1 MEFFVKR
8 KIFIGLLIGL
18 LLMTI
23 LTSCNETT
31 KSLVECG
38 EDVISLMAE
47 MVDSENY
54 RLLYN
59 LPAAYDKTISNLRN
73 GNYSKS
79 SAVYELSISEDDLF
93 ESINTNIDKESFSE
107 DLYKNVCSSAYISF
121 ASLINQK
128 GGVEAMSI
136 STAFSAQ
143 KSFVNKEMDAN
154 KVYLYVFENGCPI
167 LIIFSAGEEGSFR
180 AIGYFIIND
189 TFVTD
194 DENSIMESCKVVGIN
209 GVTVKKQ

>member
-1 MEFFVKR
+1 MKR
-8 KIFIGLLIGL
+8 KIFIVLLIGL

-31 KSLVECG
+31 KSLVDCG
-38 EDVISLMAE
+38 EDVISLMTE

-93 ESINTNIDKESFSE
+93 ELINTNIDKESFSE

-167 LIIFSAGEEGSFR
+167 LITFVAGEDGSFR
-180 AIGYFIIND
+180 AVGYFIIND

-194 DENSIMESCKVVGIN
+194 DEYSIIESYKASGIN
-209 GVTVKKQ
+209 NVTVKKQ

>member
-1 MEFFVKR
+1 MKR
-8 KIFIGLLIGL
+8 KISIGLLIGL
-18 LLMTI
+18 LLMTMF
-23 LTSCNETT
+23 TSCNETT

-54 RLLYN
+54 GSLYN
-59 LPAAYDKTISNLRN
+59 LPAAYDKTISNLRD

-79 SAVYELSISEDDLF
+79 SAVYELSISEDELF
-93 ESINTNIDKESFSE
+93 ESLNTNIDKESFSE
-107 DLYKNVCSSAYISF
+107 DLYKNICSSAYISF

-128 GGVEAMSI
+128 GGVEALSV
-136 STAFSAQ
+136 STVFSAQ

-154 KVYLYVFENGCPI
+154 KIYLYVFENGCPI
-167 LIIFSAGEEGSFR
+167 LITFVAGEDGSFR

-194 DENSIMESCKVVGIN
+194 DEHSIIESCKVLGIN
-209 GVTVKKQ
+209 DVTVKKQ

>member
-1 MEFFVKR
+1 MKR
-8 KIFIGLLIGL
+8 KISIGLLIGL
-18 LLMTI
+18 LLMTM

-47 MVDSENY
+47 MVDSESY
-54 RLLYN
+54 GSLYN
-59 LPAAYDKTISNLRN
+59 LPTAYDKTISNLRD

-79 SAVYELSISEDDLF
+79 SAIYELSIPEDELF
-93 ESINTNIDKESFSE
+93 ESIDTSIDKESFSE
-107 DLYKNVCSSAYISF
+107 DLYKHICSSAYVSF
-121 ASLINQK
+121 SSRINQK
-128 GGVEAMSI
+128 GGVEAMSV

-167 LIIFSAGEEGSFR
+167 LITFVAGEDGSFR

-194 DENSIMESCKVVGIN
+194 DEHSIIESCEVLGIN

>member
-1 MEFFVKR
+1 MKR
-8 KIFIGLLIGL
+8 KIFIVLLIGL

-38 EDVISLMAE
+38 EDVISLTAE

-107 DLYKNVCSSAYISF
+107 DLYKHVCSSAYISF

-136 STAFSAQ
+136 STAFSVQ

-167 LIIFSAGEEGSFR
+167 LITFVAGEDSSFR
-180 AIGYFIIND
+180 AVGYFIIND

-194 DENSIMESCKVVGIN
+194 DEYSIIESCKASGIN
-209 GVTVKKQ
+209 NVTVKKQ

>member
-1 MEFFVKR
+1 MKR
-8 KIFIGLLIGL
+8 KIFIVLLIGL

-59 LPAAYDKTISNLRN
+59 LPAAYDKTISNLCN

-167 LIIFSAGEEGSFR
+167 LITFVAGEDGSFR
-180 AIGYFIIND
+180 AVGYFIIND

-194 DENSIMESCKVVGIN
+194 DEYSIIESCKASGIN
-209 GVTVKKQ
+209 NVTVKKQ

>member
-1 MEFFVKR
+1 MKR
-8 KIFIGLLIGL
+8 KISIGLLIGL
-18 LLMTI
+18 LLMTMF
-23 LTSCNETT
+23 TSCNETT

-54 RLLYN
+54 GSLYN
-59 LPAAYDKTISNLRN
+59 LPAAYDKTISNLRD

-79 SAVYELSISEDDLF
+79 SAVYELSISEDELF
-93 ESINTNIDKESFSE
+93 ESIDTSIDKESFSE
-107 DLYKNVCSSAYISF
+107 DLYKHICSSAHASF
-121 ASLINQK
+121 ASRINQK
-128 GGVEAMSI
+128 GGVEAVSV

-167 LIIFSAGEEGSFR
+167 LITFVAGEDGSFR

-194 DENSIMESCKVVGIN
+194 DEHSIIESCKFLGIN
-209 GVTVKKQ
+209 DVTVKKQ

>member
-1 MEFFVKR
+1 MKR
-8 KIFIGLLIGL
+8 RISIGLLIGL
-18 LLMTI
+18 LLMTMF
-23 LTSCNETT
+23 TSCNETT

-54 RLLYN
+54 GSLYN
-59 LPAAYDKTISNLRN
+59 LPAAYDKTISNLRD

-79 SAVYELSISEDDLF
+79 SAVYEMLISEDELF
-93 ESINTNIDKESFSE
+93 ESIDTAINKESFSE
-107 DLYKNVCSSAYISF
+107 DLYKQVCSSAYVSF
-121 ASLINQK
+121 ASHINLK
-128 GGVEAMSI
+128 DGVEAMSV

-143 KSFVNKEMDAN
+143 KTFVNKEMDAN

-167 LIIFSAGEEGSFR
+167 LITFVSGEDGSFR

-194 DENSIMESCKVVGIN
+194 DEHSIIESCKVLGIN
-209 GVTVKKQ
+209 DVTVKKQ

>member
-1 MEFFVKR
+1 MKR
-8 KIFIGLLIGL
+8 KIFIVLLIGL

-73 GNYSKS
+73 GNYSKN

-167 LIIFSAGEEGSFR
+167 LITFVAGEDGSFR
-180 AIGYFIIND
+180 AVGYFIIND

-194 DENSIMESCKVVGIN
+194 DEYSIIESCKASGIN
-209 GVTVKKQ
+209 NVTVKKQ

>member
-1 MEFFVKR
+1 MKR
-8 KIFIGLLIGL
+8 KISIVLLVVILLIT
-18 LLMTI
+18 MF
-23 LTSCNETT
+23 TSCNENS
-31 KSLVECG
+31 KSLVGYG
-38 EDVISLMAE
+38 EEVISLMSE
-47 MVDSENY
+47 MVENEDY
-54 RLLYN
+54 KSLYN
-59 LPAAYDKTISNLRN
+59 LPSAYDETISNLRG

-79 SAVYELSISEDDLF
+79 SAVYELSIPEDELF
-93 ESINTNIDKESFSE
+93 ESIDADIDKESFSE
-107 DLYKNVCSSAYISF
+107 DLYKHVCSSTYTSL
-121 ASLINQK
+121 ASHINQK
-128 GGVEAMSI
+128 SGVEAISVSI
-136 STAFSAQ
+136 AFSAQ

>member
-1 MEFFVKR
+1 MKR

-167 LIIFSAGEEGSFR
+167 LITYVAAEDGSFR
-180 AIGYFIIND
+180 AVGYFIIND

-194 DENSIMESCKVVGIN
+194 DEYSIIESCKASGIN
-209 GVTVKKQ
+209 NVTVKKQ

>member
-1 MEFFVKR
+1 MKR

-167 LIIFSAGEEGSFR
+167 LITFVAGEDGSFR
-180 AIGYFIIND
+180 AVGYFIIND

-194 DENSIMESCKVVGIN
+194 DEYSIIESCKASGIN
-209 GVTVKKQ
+209 NVTVKKQ

>member
-1 MEFFVKR
+1 MKR
-8 KIFIGLLIGL
+8 KISIGLLIGL
-18 LLMTI
+18 LLMTMF
-23 LTSCNETT
+23 TSCNETT

-54 RLLYN
+54 GSLYN
-59 LPAAYDKTISNLRN
+59 LPAAYDKTISNLRD

-79 SAVYELSISEDDLF
+79 SAVYEMLISEDELF
-93 ESINTNIDKESFSE
+93 ESIDTAINKESFSE
-107 DLYKNVCSSAYISF
+107 DLYKQVCSSAYVSF
-121 ASLINQK
+121 ASHINQK
-128 GGVEAMSI
+128 DGVEAMSVSI
-136 STAFSAQ
+136 AFSAQ
-143 KSFVNKEMDAN
+143 KTFVNKEMDAN

-167 LIIFSAGEEGSFR
+167 LITFVAGEDGSFR

-194 DENSIMESCKVVGIN
+194 DEHSIIESCKVLGIN
-209 GVTVKKQ
+209 DVTVKKQ

>member
-1 MEFFVKR
+1 MKR
-8 KIFIGLLIGL
+8 KISIGLLIGL
-18 LLMTI
+18 LLMTMF
-23 LTSCNETT
+23 TSCNETA

-38 EDVISLMAE
+38 EDVIFLMSE

-54 RLLYN
+54 GSLYN
-59 LPAAYDKTISNLRN
+59 LPAAYDKTISNLRD

-79 SAVYELSISEDDLF
+79 SAVYELSISEDELF
-93 ESINTNIDKESFSE
+93 ESIDTSIDKESFSE
-107 DLYKNVCSSAYISF
+107 DLYKHICSSAYASF
-121 ASLINQK
+121 ASRINQK
-128 GGVEAMSI
+128 GGIEAVSV

-143 KSFVNKEMDAN
+143 KSFVNKEMNAN

-167 LIIFSAGEEGSFR
+167 LITFVAGEDGSFR

-194 DENSIMESCKVVGIN
+194 DEHSIIESCKVLGIN
-209 GVTVKKQ
+209 DVTVKKQ